1 MSAGKI
7 LQSIF
12 CSRTHT
18 HTLVVKG
25 GIRTHAHVENSCV
38 NKIIVIQPHS
48 RTRVSYQVTV
58 DSCFSFHYNIRVDF
72 PFNFNETR
80 DLYTRTTWTL
90 PNLYFSLIN
99 FLKGF

>member
-48 RTRVSYQVTV
+48 RTYTRRIKLRSIHVFISLQHT
-58 DSCFSFHYNIRVDF
+58 SSRFSFQFQR
-72 PFNFNETR
+72 NER
-80 DLYTRTTWTL
+80 FVYSD
-90 PNLYFSLIN
+90 NLDVAQFIFFIN
-99 FLKGF
+99 